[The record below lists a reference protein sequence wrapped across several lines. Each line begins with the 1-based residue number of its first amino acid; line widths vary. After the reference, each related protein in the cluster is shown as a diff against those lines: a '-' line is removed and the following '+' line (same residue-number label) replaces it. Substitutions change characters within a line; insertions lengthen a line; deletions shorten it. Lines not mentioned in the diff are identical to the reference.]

1 MRRKR
6 RDEPT
11 PEEMLRAVEEQSE
24 PTRAILM
31 GVERAS
37 ECSSWL
43 PLVSNPMKPSSNCRG
58 CLAWTR
64 SEHEPSWTC
73 SFFG

>member
-1 MRRKR
+1 MTGFWKDSDEDC
-6 RDEPT
+6 RDA

-43 PLVSNPMKPSSNCRG
+43 PLVRNR
-58 CLAWTR
+58 
-64 SEHEPSWTC
+64 
-73 SFFG
+73 